1 MTLAELIKSIQGYR
15 LYSGLVDFE
24 VKGISCNS
32 SQVAPQ
38 FLFVAIKGNK
48 QDGHA
53 FIKEAVAKGAGAI
66 LLQDEAFGLPFK
78 EKVAII
84 QVNDSR
90 HALARLA
97 ALFYGEPSGA
107 LKVVGITGT
116 NGKTTIAYLGEAITR
131 EAGLLSGVVG
141 TVEYRFGSHT
151 FPSKNTTPGPL
162 ELESLLHGMVQE
174 GVQYCFMEVSS
185 HALDQ
190 GRTEGISF
198 SSAIFTNVTQDHLDY
213 HGTLE
218 NYFQAKAKLFTG
230 LDGHSFVV
238 INNDNSYGKRLLG
251 LIQCRAVT
259 YGIEEHS
266 DVMAAITRMNL
277 THTEFTLT
285 HKNIKVP
292 VRTKLIGCHNVYNI
306 LASCAWAFKEGLKS
320 EVVVS
325 AIERFDSVP
334 GRLERIDA
342 GGDFFVF
349 VDYAH
354 TEDALL
360 NVIQTLRQVSNAK
373 IIVVF
378 GCGGERDTTKR
389 PKMGRVVTELADYA
403 VITSDNPRSEDPDG
417 IISDIKNGISKN
429 NYTVEVDRY
438 AAIKK
443 AVSLIE
449 PGNILLVAGKGHENS
464 QILKTGPV
472 PFDDREVV
480 KECLRLKKF

>member
-1 MTLAELIKSIQGYR
+1 MTLTGLIKSIQGYR
-15 LYSGLVDFE
+15 LYSGLIDFE
-24 VKGISCNS
+24 VAGISCDS
-32 SQVAPQ
+32 SQVAPG

-48 QDGHA
+48 QDGHV
-53 FIKEAVAKGAGAI
+53 FIQEAVRRGAGAV
-66 LLQDEAFGLPFK
+66 LLQDAAAGKPF
-78 EKVAII
+78 EGKVAII
-84 QVNDSR
+84 QVSDSR
-90 HALARLA
+90 RALARLA
-97 ALFYGEPSGA
+97 AVFYGEPSAA

-116 NGKTTIAYLGEAITR
+116 NGKTTISYLGEAIAK
-131 EAGLLSGVVG
+131 EAGFSSGVIG
-141 TVEYRFGSHT
+141 TVEHRFGNRA

-162 ELESLLHGMVQE
+162 ELESLLHDMAGE
-174 GVQYCFMEVSS
+174 GIRYCFMEVSS

-190 GRTEGISF
+190 GRTDGISF

-230 LDGHSFVV
+230 LDGHSFAV

-259 YGIEEHS
+259 YGIEELS
-266 DVMAAITRMNL
+266 DVMAAIIQMDL

-285 HKNIKVP
+285 YKHTKVP

-306 LASCAWAFKEGLKS
+306 LASCAWAFKEGLQPQA
-320 EVVVS
+320 VIS

-334 GRLERIDA
+334 GRLERIDV

-360 NVIQTLRQVSNAK
+360 NVIQTLRQVSDAK

-403 VITSDNPRSEDPDG
+403 VITSDNPRSEDPEA
-417 IISDIKNGISKN
+417 IINDIKKGISKN

-443 AVSLIE
+443 AVLLIE

-464 QILKTGPV
+464 QILKNGPV

-480 KECLRLKKF
+480 KECLRLKKS